1 MTAKTA
7 TSNTRKV
14 VGSLGVLAAAAAVA
28 GLGTFGTFTDST
40 TPVTS
45 TVATGTLSLS
55 ATQQSTLP
63 LDVSGFVP
71 GDSLTRPINLHNDGD
86 VAFSG
91 IQLHTT
97 DATPTVLTS
106 DATNGLQLSVRS
118 CDVAWAESGDTYTC
132 ASAEA
137 PVGSGPIL
145 DTIYLA
151 AAASPA
157 VGETTFL
164 AYTVSLPTTADNTF
178 QGESAALSLT
188 FSGTQRNST
197 TH

>member
-45 TVATGTLSLS
+45 TVATGTLTLT
-55 ATQQSTLP
+55 ATQQGTLP

-71 GDSLTRPINLHNDGD
+71 GDSLTRSINLHNDGD

-118 CDVAWAESGDTYTC
+118 CGVAWRQSGTGYTC
-132 ASAEA
+132 DSGEKSL
-137 PVGSGPIL
+137 GSGPVL
-145 DTIYLA
+145 RSTYLSGA
-151 AAASPA
+151 GSLA
-157 VGETTFL
+157 VDGTDFL
-164 AYTVSLPTTADNTF
+164 AYTVSLPTTADDTF
-178 QGESAALSLT
+178 QGKSAALSLT
-188 FSGTQRNST
+188 FSGTQRT
-197 TH
+197 GITR